1 MISMSAI
8 LASKGTQLCLRRKP
22 QTSHIIDVSG
32 QEQPDVS
39 VLIPDVSVLMPDVTP
54 GINLVFILGRCANFS
69 MSSFSVRQAVVLN
82 CSSWITF
89 VQF

>member
-8 LASKGTQLCLRRKP
+8 LASKGTPFCLRRKP

-39 VLIPDVSVLMPDVTP
+39 VLIPDVSVLTPDVTP
-54 GINLVFILGRCANFS
+54 
-69 MSSFSVRQAVVLN
+69 
-82 CSSWITF
+82 
-89 VQF
+89 